1 MRATFVLALSS
12 LILFAC
18 EEKKE
23 PAAETA
29 EQPAAAVE
37 PAAVV
42 QPAKAEP
49 AVNAE
54 EKQAADEAKAEQQA
68 VEDNPLTP
76 CCRELGRKGF
86 MDHSPEYMAAS
97 KECGE
102 AMTAGKAVADAQGAI
117 KTALKGKALPESCN
131 P

>member
-1 MRATFVLALSS
+1 MRATVVLALAS
-12 LILFAC
+12 LMLFAC

-29 EQPAAAVE
+29 ALQ

-42 QPAKAEP
+42 EPAKAEP
-49 AVNAE
+49 EQKAE

-102 AMTAGKAVADAQGAI
+102 AMTAGKSVADVQGAI